1 MEQIGILIDVIEDCR
16 SRYQNSNTLEQ
27 VERTVTTLPGP
38 QQPLPGRLGSPL
50 MCLLAV
56 GRRAYDGHAERTASP
71 GNCPQTKLETAAKA
85 CAFPSDVLGR
95 TDHVVSLVS

>member
-56 GRRAYDGHAERTASP
+56 GRGGYDGPAERTASP
-71 GNCPQTKLETAAKA
+71 GNCLQTKLEPAPKA
-85 CAFPSDVLGR
+85 YALPSDVQGR
-95 TDHVVSLVS
+95 TDHVFSSVS